1 MREIQIDLTLRFNI
15 PEKGLN
21 VNGVITGLQKAST
34 KIFLSILNALFQ
46 AIEHKSI
53 EELQQD
59 YPGRYVK
66 NGHESKPRSLR
77 TSFGLFRYPL
87 AQLYDKVS
95 KKTIVPLRANG
106 FVPKYRQYTEECTE
120 PGIGL
125 AVHVSY
131 RRSTA
136 EVERIRQEGVFPS
149 ASTLHRRLQ
158 EFAQQQCQWPDLK
171 DVPYRF
177 LMVDGT
183 QIRLQGPGG
192 EDLGKGQMRWALASL
207 GEDEPFEP
215 VGCWV
220 QKSWE
225 QIREDLDK
233 RLDYTRLEILFSD
246 GDPGIIEALL
256 AEWMRH
262 QRCVWHGKR
271 DFAYILY
278 ADGLKKDE
286 QAPLKE
292 KLGQIPVFQMT
303 KERLEQLE
311 PEDLSK
317 VKTLSDKTKQ
327 GFEEMLVLLDPEKY
341 PKARVYIEHLSTS
354 ICTFFDWWLENKAW
368 IPLNTNAI
376 ESAFSQVKNRIWS
389 VGKRWSD
396 RGLLNW
402 LHVTMK
408 KIFFP
413 NTWKEI
419 WAQYMTLN
427 PQLQLTHIQ
436 VSWRWYINPIT
447 EL

>member
-34 KIFLSILNALFQ
+34 KIFLSILSALFQ
-46 AIEHKSI
+46 AVEQKSI
-53 EELQQD
+53 EQLQQASAD
-59 YPGRYVK
+59 RYVK

-77 TSFGLFRYPL
+77 TSFGLFRYRL
-87 AQLYDKVS
+87 AQLYDKVN

-136 EVERIRQEGVFPS
+136 EVERIRQEGSFPS
-149 ASTLHRRLQ
+149 TSTLHRRLQ
-158 EFAQQQCQWPDLK
+158 EFAQQHCHWPEMK
-171 DVPYRF
+171 EIPYRF

-183 QIRLQGPGG
+183 DVRLQGPGG
-192 EDLGKGQMRWALASL
+192 QDLGTGQMRWALASL
-207 GEDEPFEP
+207 AENQPFEL
-215 VGCWV
+215 VGLWV
-220 QKSWE
+220 QKSWQ
-225 QIREDLDK
+225 QIRQDLDK

-246 GDPGIIEALL
+246 GGSGIIQALL

-278 ADGLKKDE
+278 ADGLKKHE
-286 QAPLKE
+286 QAPLRE
-292 KLGQIPVFQMT
+292 KLGQIPAFQMT
-303 KERLEQLE
+303 KEKLEQLE
-311 PEDLSK
+311 PQDLPK
-317 VKTLSDKTKQ
+317 VKALAEKTKQ
-327 GFEEMLVLLDPEKY
+327 GFEEMLTLLDPEKY
-341 PKARVYIEHLSTS
+341 PKARVYIERLSS
-354 ICTFFDWWLENKAW
+354 SMCTFFDWWFENKAW

-389 VGKRWSD
+389 IGKRWSD
-396 RGLLNW
+396 TGLLNW

-413 NTWKEI
+413 HTWNEV

-427 PQLQLTHIQ
+427 SQVQLTDIQ
-436 VSWRWYINPIT
+436 VSWNWYIDPIT